1 MSIISALQQQLG
13 DLDAWL
19 IPHEDDYLGEY
30 LPAANER
37 LAFVTGFT
45 GSAGQAFVTRN
56 SLHVWVDGRYTVQ
69 VRTQVP
75 DGTQVHHLV
84 EEPLADFL
92 ATQADGFRLG
102 LDSGCVSARQLAHW
116 QQTAPHVTF
125 VDRDNLVDSLW
136 DNRPALPQGHGFAL
150 PEVLTG
156 QSCVDKRQAV
166 AARFAAKADWAL
178 LTQADS
184 VAWLTNLR
192 GSDVPRLPVM
202 LMRALL
208 GADGQLK
215 LFCDPE
221 RLPADAN
228 LGDAVQILEHSQL
241 DSELA
246 ALSGQRVWLDEAL
259 TPARFSQQLTQAG
272 ATVVPGQEPTLVLK
286 ATKNTAELDG
296 MAEAHLRDGAAVC
309 EFLCW
314 LDALCSSG
322 QRQDEAE
329 LAQQLESYRLAQA
342 DYLEPSFDTIS
353 AAGANAA
360 LPHYNFR
367 NGEPAMLP
375 EQGLYLVDSGGQYRF
390 GTTDV
395 TRTVAIGEP
404 TDEQRRLFTL
414 VLKGHIALAK
424 AKFVKGTTGHQ
435 LDVLARAPLWAEGY
449 DFDHG
454 TGHGV
459 GHCLSVHEGPQ
470 GISKRANS
478 QPLLP
483 GMVLSNEPGY
493 YREGAFGIRIE
504 NLVVVRE
511 RDAEGDRSVYGFDN
525 LTFIPMD
532 RRLLDLSL
540 LDDGERQWWN
550 QYHQQ
555 VLAHIGPR
563 VDDNTGEWLRE
574 VCSPL

>member
-45 GSAGQAFVTRN
+45 GSAGQALVTRN
-56 SLHVWVDGRYTVQ
+56 GLHVWVDGRYTVQ

-75 DGTQVHHLV
+75 TGTQVHHLV

-116 QQTAPHVTF
+116 QQAAPHVTF
-125 VDRDNLVDSLW
+125 VDRDNLVDALW
-136 DNRPALPQGHGFAL
+136 DNRPALPQGHGFVL

-259 TPARFSQQLTQAG
+259 TPARFSQQLTQSG

-286 ATKNTAELDG
+286 AAKNTAELDG

-309 EFLCW
+309 EFLYW

-322 QRQDEAE
+322 QRRDEAE

-574 VCSPL
+574 VCAPL